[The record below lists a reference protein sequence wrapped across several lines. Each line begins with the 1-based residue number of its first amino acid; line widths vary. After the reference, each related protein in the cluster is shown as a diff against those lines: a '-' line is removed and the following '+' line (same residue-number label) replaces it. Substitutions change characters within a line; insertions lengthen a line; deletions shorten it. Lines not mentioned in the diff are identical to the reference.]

1 MKGHRPRTRA
11 QLKHRNRFRCQY
23 SMCQTVQAISVGPF
37 VCVCRIHIH
46 LLWFTCAAMDSL
58 ANGVAKSPTCH
69 TVYPLEQPRAME
81 ELWLFADRF
90 VCFYS
95 SKFFRWI
102 RTRRY
107 LIYNAY
113 VWCVYAWVVVLFCFF
128 CWPKSFIA
136 IWSDLIFLTTKKWN
150 VNNIAYTKQT
160 LRYCPA
166 ATFASIY
173 EPWIYG
179 FFSLL
184 LCHASGRSVIKWRH
198 AFRYNYQ
205 MPADISIFSFDQWLN
220 ITNNH
225 MTSANG
231 TRSEHTPHQI
241 FQLCH
246 FLFLLFRRCCASY
259 QRISYVF
266 IYSFGVFCFFFRSS
280 SMFVFILL
288 LTMVVNCYD
297 AKQDLFQHISPFRVC
312 SFFMFGH
319 CVALGHLLYEFL
331 P

>member
-1 MKGHRPRTRA
+1 MAWQNLLPAT
-11 QLKHRNRFRCQY
+11 LY
-23 SMCQTVQAISVGPF
+23 
-37 VCVCRIHIH
+37 IH
-46 LLWFTCAAMDSL
+46 W
-58 ANGVAKSPTCH
+58 NN
-69 TVYPLEQPRAME
+69 LEQWKSSDYLPTG
-81 ELWLFADRF
+81 LFVFILRNSSAGF
-90 VCFYS
+90 GPEGISYIMHMCGVCMRGS
-95 SKFFRWI
+95 S
-102 RTRRY
+102 
-107 LIYNAY
+107 
-113 VWCVYAWVVVLFCFF
+113 FCFVF
-128 CWPKSFIA
+128 FVGQNLFIA